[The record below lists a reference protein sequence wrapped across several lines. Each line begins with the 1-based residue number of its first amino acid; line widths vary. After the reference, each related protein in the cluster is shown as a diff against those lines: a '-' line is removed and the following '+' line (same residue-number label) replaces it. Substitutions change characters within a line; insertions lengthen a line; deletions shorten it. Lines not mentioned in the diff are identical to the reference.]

1 MRHDVVAPDLDRADG
16 RRFSV
21 ESVRPAERARLVRL
35 CARLSG
41 DPEMAE
47 DLTQETLIEAWRHGD
62 RLRDPTGQAAWLAA
76 IARNVCRRWLR
87 RRGQGR
93 ERSHQPAPGGGH
105 LSSLAVVEPTGGDDL
120 EIELERAELAALLD
134 RAMALLPP
142 ASRQVLVERCLLGT
156 PQAEVAARLG
166 LSEGA
171 VAVRL
176 HRGKLALRRVLVTD
190 LRREAA
196 EYGVPVGDAAAIA
209 ASTRAADPA
218 GWRATRI
225 WCSIC
230 GERRLLARV
239 APATGEF
246 AVRCPRCSVTP
257 DDHILQT
264 VAPKPLRGITS
275 YKVMLF
281 RLMAHA
287 DSYYQAAL
295 TAGAA
300 ACSNCGGP
308 ARLHRR
314 PSDAA
319 PAAWRGERGLHLYCA
334 SCEAPTSWATLRAL
348 VIARPEGRRFWKR
361 HPRIRSLPARA
372 VAVAGRAALLST
384 FVSVDGAARLEVL
397 SARDT
402 YETLVVEER
411 PGA

>member
-1 MRHDVVAPDLDRADG
+1 MAPDLDRADG
-16 RRFSV
+16 GRFAV

-41 DPEMAE
+41 DPEVAE

-87 RRGQGR
+87 RRGQ
-93 ERSHQPAPGGGH
+93 ERARVHQPAPDGGH
-105 LSSLAVVEPTGGDDL
+105 LSSRPVVEPAGVDDL
-120 EIELERAELAALLD
+120 EIELEREELAALLD

-142 ASRQVLVERCLLGT
+142 ASRQILVERCLLEI
-156 PQAEVAARLG
+156 PQAEVAGRLG

-196 EYGVPVGDAAAIA
+196 EYGVPVADPAAIA
-209 ASTRAADPA
+209 ASMPPA
-218 GWRATRI
+218 GLAGWGATRI

-239 APATGEF
+239 SPATGEF

-264 VAPKPLRGITS
+264 VAPEPLRGIKG
-275 YKVMLF
+275 YKATLF
-281 RLMAHA
+281 RLLAVA

-295 TAGAA
+295 ASGAA
-300 ACSNCGGP
+300 ACPDCGGP

-314 PSDAA
+314 PPEAA
-319 PAAWRGERGLHLYCA
+319 PVAWRGERGLHLYCA
-334 SCEAPTSWATLRAL
+334 SCDAPTSWATIRAL

-361 HPRIRSLPARA
+361 HPRIRSLPARE
-372 VAVAGRAALLST
+372 VAVAGRAALLSA

-411 PGA
+411 PHA